1 MPHPNY
7 TLITTRSEYH
17 QALRNAFAEV
27 AATGCREVFLSDAD
41 FADWPLSDAQVLDDL
56 GVWAQPHRKLTVLAQ
71 DFGDLARRHPRWV
84 AWRRLW
90 SQGVDCRAN
99 TELEAA
105 LVPTMLL
112 APDLLVVRLVDPLR
126 YRGSVSHEPA
136 DMVLAREQLDAV
148 LQRSVEAFPVT
159 VLGL

>member
-27 AATGCREVFLSDAD
+27 AATGCREVF
-41 FADWPLSDAQVLDDL
+41 LSDAQVLDDL

-90 SQGVDCRAN
+90 SQGVECRAN